1 MGDVNGGEMA
11 GSGLKAGDLVEIR
24 SAEEIFAT
32 LDDDG
37 CLDRLPFMAE
47 MLRFC
52 GKRLRIASVAHKTC
66 DTIHKTGCRSMTG
79 TVHLEGLRCDGSAH
93 GGCGAQCLL
102 FWKESWLKPV
112 AAGAAAPTESPAPAP
127 FLERLERAAH
137 RPSDPEAWRCQATQ
151 LFEASEPLQWWDP
164 RQYLR
169 DLLSRNVGPWVMVK
183 TMLLAAFN
191 IQQRWRGGRV
201 FPVVNGMLKKTPVE
215 RLDLAPGELVQVKSK
230 EEIVATLDEGNK
242 NRGMLFD
249 PEMLPNCGKTFRVGA
264 RVERIINERTGK
276 MMKLPNECI
285 ILDGVAC
292 KGIYS
297 RNRLFCPRAITPYW
311 REIWLR
317 RIPR

>member
-1 MGDVNGGEMA
+1 
-11 GSGLKAGDLVEIR
+11 
-24 SAEEIFAT
+24 
-32 LDDDG
+32 
-37 CLDRLPFMAE
+37 
-47 MLRFC
+47 
-52 GKRLRIASVAHKTC
+52 
-66 DTIHKTGCRSMTG
+66 
-79 TVHLEGLRCDGSAH
+79 
-93 GGCGAQCLL
+93 
-102 FWKESWLKPV
+102 
-112 AAGAAAPTESPAPAP
+112 
-127 FLERLERAAH
+127 
-137 RPSDPEAWRCQATQ
+137 
-151 LFEASEPLQWWDP
+151 
-164 RQYLR
+164 
-169 DLLSRNVGPWVMVK
+169 
-183 TMLLAAFN
+183 MLLAAFN